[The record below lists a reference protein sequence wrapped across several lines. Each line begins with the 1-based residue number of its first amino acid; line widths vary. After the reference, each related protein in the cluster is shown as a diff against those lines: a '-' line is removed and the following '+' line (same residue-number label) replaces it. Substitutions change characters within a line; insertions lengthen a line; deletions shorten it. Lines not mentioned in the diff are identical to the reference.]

1 VHLKAGG
8 DKRKVEEKTAYS
20 SVDSCALVRVLL
32 PPSIRVDEPRIP
44 AANAVGVTA
53 VKAGD
58 GGRFLSTF
66 LHLHGLWQG
75 ILKRPESSALAE
87 KTF

>member
-1 VHLKAGG
+1 
-8 DKRKVEEKTAYS
+8 
-20 SVDSCALVRVLL
+20 
-32 PPSIRVDEPRIP
+32 VDEPRIP
-44 AANAVGVTA
+44 AANAVGVTV

-75 ILKRPESSALAE
+75 ILKRPKSSALAE